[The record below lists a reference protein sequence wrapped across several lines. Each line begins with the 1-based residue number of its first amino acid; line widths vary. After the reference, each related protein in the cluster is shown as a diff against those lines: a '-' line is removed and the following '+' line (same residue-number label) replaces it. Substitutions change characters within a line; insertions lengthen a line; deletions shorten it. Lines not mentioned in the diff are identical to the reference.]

1 MHPVEVVHLEH
12 DGKVLLVDENG
23 NGPQIPIQG
32 RQDDSKPL
40 RLPTSDEIEK
50 LGIQWKV
57 IRETR
62 LVFGDLV
69 YRCLLYTS
77 PSPRDDT

>member
-32 RQDDSKPL
+32 RQDDSRPL

-50 LGIQWKV
+50 LSESEEV
-57 IRETR
+57 
-62 LVFGDLV
+62 LFF
-69 YRCLLYTS
+69 LLS
-77 PSPRDDT
+77 FLSFFRFFFKSLSLSIISRSV